1 MPTAR
6 EIADERLARGEITT
20 TEHSQIVNALGD
32 AKQELSKNDNLV
44 SDSPSSYL
52 LAATIALVV
61 AYFTFNK
68 GGLLSIIGYGAAI
81 MVLAMNFASVYYLL
95 GGKRPKSAN
104 D

>member
-6 EIADERLARGEITT
+6 EIADERLARGEITSA
-20 TEHSQIVNALGD
+20 EHSLIVSALVNEKPSD
-32 AKQELSKNDNLV
+32 SKLNDLI

-52 LAATIALVV
+52 VAAIIATIV

-68 GGLLSIIGYGAAI
+68 GGFLNIVGYGAAI
-81 MVLAMNFASVYYLL
+81 LALGMSFATVYYGL

-104 D
+104 E